1 MGPAQRD
8 SGPHCPLLLHATRWG
23 WGRRFREHWTTAG
36 PLPHPAGQE
45 FALPSN
51 SAEFRAK
58 LTLKLPLFPL
68 LSGLCFG
75 LACLRGAKLLS
86 CSVCWPIT
94 PAMCPWVLLG
104 AEQGLGG
111 LSGPACLPSTFLGYR
126 LGSTWQPAEHQAGSD
141 PVAFSA
147 LGLVSSP
154 AASPQQHSARVTA
167 LLWAAPAGQCLVCA
181 RKPWDTVSGPAPR
194 RPLPWPPPSP
204 PRARKLW
211 EKFRRESKVQAARRR
226 AAMARHCGVRAAGLW
241 ARLGTGC
248 PSHWLW
254 GWHLSPGLSGARLA
268 HAGAADQLQREYDA
282 VVIGAGHNG
291 LVAAAYLQQA
301 GVRTAVL
308 EKRHVLGGAAVTEE
322 IVPGFKFSRASYLL
336 SLLRPQIYTELE
348 LQVPAPVPR
357 WAAGPSRHA
366 DRVSLLPSCPR
377 RVGPAILVLQ
387 RHGLR
392 VLPRDPYS
400 FTPLLEDRSP
410 PRSLLLGHN
419 MAQTQRQIAQFSQ
432 KDAQA
437 YPEYE
442 AFMGRLVSALDP
454 LLDAPPADTAALGQG
469 SLLQRLRALRALQ
482 PLLRAGLALG
492 QQLPRYYEVL
502 TAPISKV
509 SASSSGVEPPAASL
523 PACES
528 TAAAPHPEPRALFLR
543 GQILD
548 QWFESEPLKATLAT
562 DAVIGAMAS
571 PHTPGSGYV
580 LLHHVMGELEG
591 QRGAWGYVAGGMGA
605 LSQAIARAAA
615 ARGAHIF
622 AEKAVCH
629 VLLGRDGRAQGVT
642 LQDGTEVRS
651 KLVLSNASPQIT
663 FLELIP
669 QEQLPKDFVQQIQ
682 QVDTRSPVTKINVAV
697 DRLPSFLAAPNA
709 RDGQPLPH
717 HQCSIH
723 LNCEGTHLLHQAFT
737 EATHGHPSSRPMIE
751 LCIPSALDPGL
762 APRGCHVVSL
772 FTQYTPSVLA
782 GGRPWDEQARNA
794 YADTVFDCIEAYAP
808 GFKASVIGR
817 DILTPPDLERIFGLP
832 GGNIFHGGMS
842 LDQLYFARPVPS
854 YSGYRSPVPG
864 LYLCGSGAHPGEL
877 GWELEPSW
885 GASGGGQRHVEEVQG
900 QHGGGGVSAPL
911 SALAWA
917 GRWGSSADAALGP
930 ISWRWS
936 CQPPPFLLSCRR
948 RSDGSSRT

>member
-1 MGPAQRD
+1 M
-8 SGPHCPLLLHATRWG
+8 
-23 WGRRFREHWTTAG
+23 AG
-36 PLPHPAGQE
+36 
-45 FALPSN
+45 
-51 SAEFRAK
+51 
-58 LTLKLPLFPL
+58 
-68 LSGLCFG
+68 
-75 LACLRGAKLLS
+75 
-86 CSVCWPIT
+86 
-94 PAMCPWVLLG
+94 
-104 AEQGLGG
+104 
-111 LSGPACLPSTFLGYR
+111 
-126 LGSTWQPAEHQAGSD
+126 
-141 PVAFSA
+141 
-147 LGLVSSP
+147 
-154 AASPQQHSARVTA
+154 
-167 LLWAAPAGQCLVCA
+167 
-181 RKPWDTVSGPAPR
+181 
-194 RPLPWPPPSP
+194 
-204 PRARKLW
+204 
-211 EKFRRESKVQAARRR
+211 
-226 AAMARHCGVRAAGLW
+226 HCGAMAAGLW

-248 PSHWLW
+248 PSRWPR
-254 GWHLSPGLSGARLA
+254 GWHLSPGLRGARLA
-268 HAGAADQLQREYDA
+268 HAGAADRLQREYDA

-291 LVAAAYLQQA
+291 LVAAAYLQRA

-336 SLLRPQIYTELE
+336 SLLRPQIYAELE
-348 LQVPAPVPR
+348 
-357 WAAGPSRHA
+357 
-366 DRVSLLPSCPR
+366 
-377 RVGPAILVLQ
+377 LQ

-410 PRSLLLGHN
+410 PRSLLLGHD

-442 AFMGRLVSALDP
+442 SFMGGLVSALDP
-454 LLDAPPADTAALGQG
+454 LLDAPPVDTAALGQG
-469 SLLQRLRALRALQ
+469 SLLQRLRALQALR
-482 PLLRAGLALG
+482 PLLRAGLVLG
-492 QQLPRYYEVL
+492 WQLPRYYEVL
-502 TAPISKV
+502 TAPISK
-509 SASSSGVEPPAASL
+509 
-523 PACES
+523 
-528 TAAAPHPEPRALFLR
+528 
-543 GQILD
+543 ILD

-591 QRGAWGYVAGGMGA
+591 RRGAWGYVAGGMGA

-615 ARGAHIF
+615 AWGAHIF

-629 VLLGRDGRAQGVT
+629 VLLGRDGRAQGVA

-663 FLELIP
+663 FLELTP
-669 QEQLPKDFVQQIQ
+669 QEQLPKDFVQRIR

-723 LNCEGTHLLHQAFT
+723 LNCEDTHLLHQAFT
-737 EATHGHPSSRPMIE
+737 EATHGYPSTRPMIE

-772 FTQYTPSVLA
+772 FTQYTPSMLA
-782 GGRPWDEQARNA
+782 GGWPWDEQARNA

-832 GGNIFHGGMS
+832 GGVEHLPWRDVSGPAVLRPASTILLG
-842 LDQLYFARPVPS
+842 LPVPNS
-854 YSGYRSPVPG
+854 QLVPLWKWSPP
-864 LYLCGSGAHPGEL
+864 
-877 GWELEPSW
+877 W
-885 GASGGGQRHVEEVQG
+885 
-900 QHGGGGVSAPL
+900 
-911 SALAWA
+911 
-917 GRWGSSADAALGP
+917 
-930 ISWRWS
+930 
-936 CQPPPFLLSCRR
+936 R
-948 RSDGSSRT
+948 RSDGSSGTQCRPGGP